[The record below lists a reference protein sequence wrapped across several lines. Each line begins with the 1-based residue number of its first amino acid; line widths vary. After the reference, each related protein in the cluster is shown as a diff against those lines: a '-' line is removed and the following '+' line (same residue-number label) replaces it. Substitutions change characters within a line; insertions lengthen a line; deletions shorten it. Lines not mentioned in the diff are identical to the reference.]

1 MKYMNSVA
9 AAAHF
14 GLSKNTLK
22 VWRNGS
28 PRIKACLIEGVH
40 WVKSGERSVL
50 YNVPLLE
57 DWLANRKNNP
67 EAHQR
72 AIDAHRQSL
81 PSHQP

>member
-1 MKYMNSVA
+1 MNSVA
-9 AAAHF
+9 TAAHF

-28 PRIKACLIEGVH
+28 AKIKASLIEGVH

-57 DWLANRKNNP
+57 DWLANRKTNP

-81 PSHQP
+81 PSNQL

>member
-28 PRIKACLIEGVH
+28 GKTKPSLIEGVH

-57 DWLANRKNNP
+57 DWLLNHKNNP
-67 EAHQR
+67 EAHKR
-72 AIDAHRQSL
+72 AIEAHRQSL
-81 PSHQP
+81 PSSQS